1 MASLVKM
8 IVHAH
13 DMAEA
18 TKWISDVQ
26 GASNRLRSRQKTL
39 VDMMNAEFKILP
51 NIWTNLDGFALQEG
65 LLLLLRKA
73 AEGIAAKAYR
83 SLELEDEHEC
93 LSVLKE
99 AAQTDRAHLLCWY
112 LALVV
117 EKRPHYSPSALR

>member
-1 MASLVKM
+1 MDQRCARCFEHTSQ
-8 IVHAH
+8 
-13 DMAEA
+13 A
-18 TKWISDVQ
+18 TKDPVRYGERGIQDP
-26 GASNRLRSRQKTL
+26 
-39 VDMMNAEFKILP
+39 AEHMDEY
-51 NIWTNLDGFALQEG
+51 LDGFALQEG
-65 LLLLLRKA
+65 LLILLRKA

-99 AAQTDRAHLLCWY
+99 AAQTDRAHLLCRY